1 MSAFRTLITGFVA
14 AVALVG
20 IAHAR
25 DTTLH
30 LPIRDVLEDAEFKPQ
45 LAGGAELH
53 FGKAAPA
60 GKFADLGE
68 FVTNRKTN
76 AFGKSDEKAC
86 KWAMLSAL
94 LQLQEKAK
102 ALGGNAVV
110 NIRSYYKRDESW
122 SDTEYE
128 CHAGG
133 LIGGVALKGRIVRK

>member
-1 MSAFRTLITGFVA
+1 MSPFRTLMIGSVVA
-14 AVALVG
+14 LALVG
-20 IAHAR
+20 SAHAR
-25 DTTLH
+25 DTTLR
-30 LPIRDVLEDAEFKPQ
+30 LPIQDVLEDAEFKSR

-60 GKFADLGE
+60 GKFEDLGE

-102 ALGGNAVV
+102 SLGGNAVV
-110 NIRSYYKRDESW
+110 NIRSYYKREENW